1 MSPALWPFGLLA
13 LLFGGYSCANI
24 LSISAFG
31 NGLPGRPATMQGSSD
46 RKALIEVR
54 TPPSVYL
61 PGPTV
66 NTRVTS
72 LKPVTQRVPE
82 SIQQAIQETLLR
94 NDPRL
99 RAASNGADTLISC
112 TITDL
117 GVSRAVE
124 ARTRPEYRR
133 IGQRTVTDSQT
144 GAYHTEDEYGF
155 VDVAYRALVIAGRMT
170 VQCEVKDVATGV
182 VIYTDSFDAV
192 YSEAREVGFGSG
204 AVAVDDLN
212 SIYLRLAD
220 NAAGLILAVLCP
232 RVYSDIVALPSGSL
246 RETSKLLEASLWAE
260 ALSRLV
266 SLHPF
271 KDPQDEAY
279 RLYSI
284 AVAHEALAYEA
295 QNPVEVKK
303 RLELAADHYR
313 QATQLKP
320 RENTFWAPK
329 NRADLSLWQATGLV
343 AHMEA
348 FENAKQA
355 GAATTGPDPSQ
366 VAARTDLFRQA
377 RRNLPP
383 PPSVITNETVI
394 GWVKSGRSADYIAS
408 GIKHAPGTQFDL
420 SPAAQLKLR
429 REGVSNATLK
439 AMRESQQGPRYGLST
454 RTRAIIMAASVLWWI
469 PFLVGR

>member
-1 MSPALWPFGLLA
+1 MSPALLPFGLLV
-13 LLFGGYSCANI
+13 LLSV
-24 LSISAFG
+24 SAFG
-31 NGLPGRPATMQGSSD
+31 NGLPGPASPQGSSD

-66 NTRVTS
+66 STRVTS

-99 RAASNGADTLISC
+99 RGASNGVDTLISC

-117 GVSRAVE
+117 GVSQGVE
-124 ARTRPEYRR
+124 ARIRPEYRR

-144 GAYHTEDEYGF
+144 GAYYTVDEYGF
-155 VDVAYRALVIAGRMT
+155 VDVAYRAFVIAGRMT
-170 VQCEVKDVATGV
+170 VQCEVKDVASGIV
-182 VIYTDSFDAV
+182 LYSDSFEAV
-192 YSEAREVGFGSG
+192 YSDAREVGFGLG
-204 AVAVDDLN
+204 AIAVDDLN
-212 SIYLRLAD
+212 TTYLRLAD

-246 RETSKLLEASLWAE
+246 KETSKLLEASLWAA
-260 ALSRLV
+260 ALNRLV
-266 SLHPF
+266 GLHPF

-295 QNPVEVKK
+295 QNPVEVKR

-320 RENTFWAPK
+320 RENTFWGPK

-343 AHMEA
+343 AHLEA
-348 FENAKQA
+348 FEKVKQSGTA
-355 GAATTGPDPSQ
+355 TAAPDPSQ

-377 RRNLPP
+377 RSNMPP
-383 PPSVITNETVI
+383 PPSVITNQTVI
-394 GWVKSGRSADYIAS
+394 GWVRSGRSGDYIAS
-408 GIKHAPGTQFDL
+408 GIKHAPSTQFDL
-420 SPAAQLKLR
+420 SPAEVLKLR

-439 AMRESQQGPRYGLST
+439 AMRESQQGPSYGLST
-454 RTRAIIMAASVLWWI
+454 RTKAIITAASVLWWI